1 MLTTET
7 FWSQIGVYNDA
18 TLGMQI
24 IMTVVAVVLMFF
36 VFTKPSNRANMLM
49 KAFLSFAF
57 AWNAIVFFWMY
68 AEPSPFSYLG
78 AVLFVI
84 ISILFVL
91 DIFAKKIEFRLPDMK
106 HMKYLT
112 ILLIL
117 LVFLY
122 PFIGYA
128 LGHVYPETCTPL
140 MPCPLTVFAIALVAA
155 AAPKVDNKVF
165 LALLPWALLGLP
177 KCLGVYD
184 CYEDCILFIAGVYG
198 IIILAKK
205 WKQIGNYK
213 KGSDKL

>member
-1 MLTTET
+1 MFTTET
-7 FWSQIGVYNDA
+7 FWSQIGAYNDA
-18 TLGMQI
+18 TLGVQV

-57 AWNAIVFFWMY
+57 AWNAIVFFLMY

-78 AVLFVI
+78 TVLFVI
-84 ISILFVL
+84 ISILFAI
-91 DIFAKKIEFRLPDMK
+91 DIFMKKIEFRLPDMK

-112 ILLIL
+112 LFLIL

-128 LGHVYPETCTPL
+128 LGHVYPKTCTPL

-155 AAPKVDNKVF
+155 AMPKIDKKVF
-165 LALLPWALLGLP
+165 VALLPWALLGLP
-177 KCLGVYD
+177 KCLGVSD
-184 CYEDCILFIAGVYG
+184 CYEDCILFITGVYG
-198 IIILAKK
+198 IGILAKK

-213 KGSDKL
+213 R